1 MAQMA
6 LSWVLRNHENSTCVT
21 TALIGA
27 RNSEQILDC
36 ISSINNLEFSSEELE
51 KIDIFAIDSGINIW
65 SSSSEDVG
73 QEKNIM

>member
-1 MAQMA
+1 MA
-6 LSWVLRNHENSTCVT
+6 LSWVLRNHKNGTCVT
-21 TALIGA
+21 IALIGA

-65 SSSSEDVG
+65 SSSSEDVV